1 MSVFP
6 ARIKY
11 SVVIPVK
18 DEAQSLPILLNELA
32 VVLSK
37 LDEAYEIICIDDGSR
52 DNSFHALSILKKKN
66 PRIRIIQ
73 FHANF
78 GKSAALLAGFDEARG
93 EIIITLDADLQDD
106 PRDIPKLLS
115 KLSQGYDLVCGWRVS
130 RSDTS
135 GKKVSSKLFNLGT
148 SWLTGIQ
155 LHDMNCGLKVIRR
168 PLVHDLHLHGELHRF
183 IPVLAAKRKFRV
195 TEVPVHNRKRRF
207 GVSKYGFERSW
218 KGIVDLA
225 TAIFL
230 TDYAGKPGHF
240 FGSIGLIFFLAG
252 FAADTYV
259 TYIKITTGSTQD
271 RIPLLL
277 AGILF
282 MVLGIQ
288 LLSTGL
294 IAEMILHNS
303 PKKQIPYIID
313 KLPL

>member
-1 MSVFP
+1 MAASSLKP
-6 ARIKY
+6 AY
-11 SVVIPVK
+11 SIVIPLK
-18 DEAQSLPILLNELA
+18 DEAQSLPVLHKELGA
-32 VVLSK
+32 VLRRLGK
-37 LDEAYEIICIDDGSR
+37 PYEIIFVDDGSV
-52 DNSFHALSILKKKN
+52 DGSLDALSALKKQDAN
-66 PRIRIIQ
+66 VRIIR

-78 GKSAALLAGFDEARG
+78 GKSAALSAGFDQAKG

-106 PRDIPKLLS
+106 PNDIPKLLG
-115 KLSQGYDLVCGWRVS
+115 KLSEGNDLVCGWRTNRADS
-130 RSDTS
+130 RT
-135 GKKVSSKLFNLGT
+135 KRISSRLFNVGT
-148 SWLTGIQ
+148 SIFTGIK
-155 LHDMNCGLKVIRR
+155 LHDMNCGLKAMRLS
-168 PLVHDLHLHGELHRF
+168 LVRDLHIHGELHRF
-183 IPVLAAKRKFRV
+183 IPVLAAKRKYRV
-195 TEVPVHNRKRRF
+195 SEVPVHNRKRRF

-240 FGSIGLIFFLAG
+240 FGKIGLVFFLFG
-252 FAADTYV
+252 FAADAYV

-303 PKKQIPYIID
+303 PKKQIPYVID
-313 KLPL
+313 